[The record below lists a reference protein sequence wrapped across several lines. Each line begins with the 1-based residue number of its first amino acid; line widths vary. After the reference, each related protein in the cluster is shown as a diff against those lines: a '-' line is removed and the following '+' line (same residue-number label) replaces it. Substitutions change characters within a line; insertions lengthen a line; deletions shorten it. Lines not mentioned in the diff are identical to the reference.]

1 MKQTIAEP
9 TIETPA
15 LMKKPRLMADRPL
28 RSLSR
33 GLVAKMPMTAV
44 MTPTMGM
51 ASGKIRPFEPKTS
64 LPRISAAT
72 RVTA

>member
-1 MKQTIAEP
+1 M
-9 TIETPA
+9 ETPA
-15 LMKKPRLMADRPL
+15 LTKKPRLIADRPV
-28 RSLSR
+28 RSVGR
-33 GLVAKMPMTAV
+33 GLVAKIPITAV

-51 ASGKIRPFEPKTS
+51 ASGKTSPFEPKTS